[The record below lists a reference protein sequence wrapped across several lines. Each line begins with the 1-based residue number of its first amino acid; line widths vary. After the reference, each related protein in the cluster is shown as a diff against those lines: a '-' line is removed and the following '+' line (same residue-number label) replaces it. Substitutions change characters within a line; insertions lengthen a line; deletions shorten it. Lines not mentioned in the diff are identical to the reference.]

1 MTWSLVIVAA
11 TAALLLAIAQSTK
24 AQPGECNGIGFGCS
38 LHGKDAAGFAAIFVV
53 PVALALLVVGNA
65 VIAFIVSAS
74 RKNENTRTESASQD
88 EPS

>member
-11 TAALLLAIAQSTK
+11 TTALLLAIAHATK

-53 PVALALLVVGNA
+53 PAALALLVIGNA
-65 VIAFIVSAS
+65 VIAVIGWAS
-74 RKNENTRTESASQD
+74 RRDENTRTKSARHAETS
-88 EPS
+88 